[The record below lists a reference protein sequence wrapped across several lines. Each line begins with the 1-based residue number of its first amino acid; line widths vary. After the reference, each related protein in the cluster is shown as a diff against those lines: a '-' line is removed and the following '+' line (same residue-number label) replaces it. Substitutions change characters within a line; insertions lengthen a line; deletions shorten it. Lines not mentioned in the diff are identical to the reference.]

1 MSPRRVAAVVLP
13 ELCCELA
20 RRVQAAPSGEA
31 QRPLGVLLVEQGGV
45 RLSSGGSR
53 SEALRGEAS
62 LSAGGGARL
71 DAVNE
76 AARARGIHPGQRVS
90 EACALS
96 AELELAYVEP
106 RAVGLALATVAE
118 IALGF
123 GVTVALALEGG
134 VTPGDVVWV
143 DVTGSAQLFGGEA
156 ELARELGRRVRE
168 AGHEARVALGPGP
181 CIAELCA
188 RGGVGEGE
196 LSELPVASLFS
207 LVSAGPVRQA
217 APRSAPRSSRVSGA
231 KRAVTPASVAS
242 RAAALFAKLGVAR
255 LGELARLDRAQLSA
269 RLEAL
274 VGAGGTRA
282 GARGGIGAREI
293 MGWLEGIDRRSLEPY
308 APPEIL
314 VELAL
319 FDEGVASAPQLIFV
333 LRGMISRVAARLG
346 GRAQA
351 ANRLEL
357 RLDCDVGVLAAR
369 RGLRALP
376 PEAARLVLA
385 VDLPAPLSREADL
398 LRALKARLESLELEA
413 PAKSVT
419 LEVSRIVQAPRIQ
432 LDLSRDETVHP
443 DALPALLSE
452 LSAELGPER
461 VGVLALVEHHLPEQQ
476 TALRPVHAADTSSA
490 LARQASGR
498 GAPWQAPVLRAEPSR
513 VFRAPV
519 PIVFEAPAEGRAGL
533 ASGASIV
540 VGGERFESL
549 GLQFDRRVDGVAWW
563 TELPSGRDL
572 HRVRLRG
579 LPRSPSCVGPAS
591 DVVMRDAAT
600 RDTPVCEAWIGL
612 DRVVG
617 GAFLLGHWE

>member
-1 MSPRRVAAVVLP
+1 MFSMSPRRVAAVVLP

-20 RRVQAAPSGEA
+20 RRMQAAPSGEA
-31 QRPLGVLLVEQGGV
+31 QRPLGVLLVEQGGARPSPV
-45 RLSSGGSR
+45 GSSG
-53 SEALRGEAS
+53 EAVGGVVLAPG
-62 LSAGGGARL
+62 GGGARL
-71 DAVNE
+71 DAVND

-134 VTPGDVVWV
+134 ITPGDVVWV
-143 DVTGSAQLFGGEA
+143 DVTGSAHLFGGEA
-156 ELARELGRRVRE
+156 ELARELARRVRE
-168 AGHEARVALGPGP
+168 AGHEARVAIGPGP
-181 CIAELCA
+181 CVAELCA
-188 RGGVGEGE
+188 RGGVAEGE
-196 LSELPVASLFS
+196 LSALPVASLFS
-207 LVSAGPVRQA
+207 LVAAGPVRQA
-217 APRSAPRSSRVSGA
+217 APSSAPRATRAAST
-231 KRAVTPASVAS
+231 KRAVAPASVAS

-255 LGELARLDRAQLSA
+255 LGELARIDRPQLLA

-274 VGAGGTRA
+274 VGAGGARA

-293 MGWLEGIDRRSLEPY
+293 IGWIEGIDRRSLEPY
-308 APPEIL
+308 APPELL

-319 FDEGVASAPQLIFV
+319 FDDGVASAPQLLFV
-333 LRGMISRVAARLG
+333 LRGMVSRVAARLG

-385 VDLPAPLSREADL
+385 VELPAPLSREGDL

-461 VGVLALVEHHLPEQQ
+461 VGVLAWVEHHLPERS
-476 TALRPVHAADTSSA
+476 TALRPVHAADTSA
-490 LARQASGR
+490 GQASGA
-498 GAPWQAPVLRAEPSR
+498 GAPWQAPVLRSEPSR
-513 VFRAPV
+513 VFRAPS
-519 PIVFEAPAEGRAGL
+519 PIVFEGSLEGRAGL
-533 ASGASIV
+533 AAGACIV

-549 GLQFDRRVDGVAWW
+549 GLHFDRRIDGIGWW

-572 HRVRLRG
+572 YRVRLRA
-579 LPRSPSCVGPAS
+579 LPRAAAASELVAS
-591 DVVMRDAAT
+591 DAAAS
-600 RDTPVCEAWIGL
+600 EAWIGV
-612 DRVVG
+612 DRMVG
-617 GAFLLGHWE
+617 GAFLVGHWE